1 MVSSQSSQ
9 GCGRSLRP
17 GQRWGIVSPLFFLPP
32 SSHGLVGRS
41 SSGGPGVS
49 GGGRLTAVKWHEGE
63 GGVSI
68 RIKLPWKLRLA
79 GSREQWVPLQSLS
92 PCPPPPSSCQAWH
105 LLLSK
110 PSQNEKAGGAE
121 HPLLLSPDLF
131 PLEED
136 LCYPE
141 SETFLDLA
149 VGGAFRRIRAVAG
162 QGPHYSVPQ
171 GEG

>member
-1 MVSSQSSQ
+1 MI
-9 GCGRSLRP
+9 L
-17 GQRWGIVSPLFFLPP
+17 IETPP
-32 SSHGLVGRS
+32 SPSCH
-41 SSGGPGVS
+41 
-49 GGGRLTAVKWHEGE
+49 LTAVNLPPPDTPGPPLLLLPTNPWLL
-63 GGVSI
+63 GGRKNNDRGPALPSPLSV
-68 RIKLPWKLRLA
+68 KLPWKLRLA